1 MAVVPASLHVSHRA
15 PEWWCRAAACA
26 AQVPVLRTAFRR
38 AVGDAAAKEVRV
50 IAAWYTFQNHDCIPV
65 GFRV

>member
-1 MAVVPASLHVSHRA
+1 MAVVPASLHVFHHA
-15 PEWWCRAAACA
+15 PEWWCRAACA
-26 AQVPVLRTAFRR
+26 AQVPVLRAAFRR

-50 IAAWYTFQNHDCIPV
+50 ISAWYTFQNQDCVPV